1 MFGSSAEH
9 GIDCRVVGRDRPTVV
24 RVRRAVTRSVVSHSS
39 REENPG
45 AGPSPCLFSRGIEL
59 LFVCAF
65 ALNV

>member
-1 MFGSSAEH
+1 VFGSSAEH

-24 RVRRAVTRSVVSHSS
+24 RVRRAVTHSS

-45 AGPSPCLFSRGIEL
+45 AGPSVLQRYRTVVLCVP
-59 LFVCAF
+59 F